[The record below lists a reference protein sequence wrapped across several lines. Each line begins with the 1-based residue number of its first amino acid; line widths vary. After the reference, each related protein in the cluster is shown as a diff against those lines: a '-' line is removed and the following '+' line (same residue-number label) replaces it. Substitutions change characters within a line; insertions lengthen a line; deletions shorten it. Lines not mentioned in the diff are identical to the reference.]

1 MSSVRQK
8 IYILLFIG
16 LIACLG
22 LIITKSVSDQ
32 SHIYNAPEPENFI
45 VPDVTPGQIKDI
57 DWNTTEKLMSNCQI
71 KVIFQKRTLE
81 VTVRDRNGQVYQ
93 TTEPKLNAIFDLV
106 KKYQGPCD
114 IVQTITE

>member
-8 IYILLFIG
+8 IYILLLIV
-16 LIACLG
+16 LIACIG

-32 SHIYNAPEPENFI
+32 SHIYIAPEAQIFT
-45 VPDVTPGQIKDI
+45 VPNVTPGQT
-57 DWNTTEKLMSNCQI
+57 NTITWDTVDKLMSNCQI
-71 KVIFQKRTLE
+71 KVIFQKSNLE
-81 VTVRDRNGQVYQ
+81 VTLRDRQDQIYQ

-114 IVQTITE
+114 IVQTITD